1 MSNADNRQQYSS
13 YALYIPPGLPVPAKG
28 RSWGGPRPV
37 LEERPGPRW
46 LDRREQNALL
56 RAVERAGKPRDLA
69 VVRLLLNTGLRVQE
83 LGALTCKDVTLSE
96 RKGLLTARHGK
107 GGSIAR
113 CRLTTTPGPRCWSW
127 AIRSTRARKPWS
139 FKASVGR

>member
-1 MSNADNRQQYSS
+1 MSNADNRPQYSS

-56 RAVERAGKPRDLA
+56 RAVERAGKPRDLK
-69 VVRLLLNTGLRVQE
+69 RKK
-83 LGALTCKDVTLSE
+83 ALYKIKTNQPLSLD
-96 RKGLLTARHGK
+96 RD
-107 GGSIAR
+107 
-113 CRLTTTPGPRCWSW
+113 
-127 AIRSTRARKPWS
+127 
-139 FKASVGR
+139 ASV